1 MKSIAYIVGINGYD
15 QKGYQLVNALNDI
28 NALQSVLSELGYYVI
43 CHQDPTAREFKDGL
57 ASFAREA
64 SAGNY
69 DAGLFYFA
77 GHGNQIDGLN
87 YLGVKD
93 TSFNDEYSVKHTSID
108 LNEVLECMPDNL
120 KIKIYILDACR
131 TTPPNGFR
139 GNQAIGISSVK
150 APHGSIIAFSTSP
163 GQTASDGY
171 SGGNS
176 LYAQCLLKNIFT
188 KGISIEEC
196 FKRIRSDLYHLSGG
210 RQLSWEHTSLI
221 GDYGFNLYLDE
232 ARRLNEYSDVA
243 LSDGLYQPGDS
254 AIDNVIKKLKFHN
267 WAYQNPA
274 IGEIRNLDASL
285 CTSESQFVLGRNVLQ
300 AACGGSFAASSYMNS
315 LERNLSLW
323 TKDDVNHVLN
333 GMLFEMYFNANGQFR
348 TINGLKT
355 IFINQVFALED
366 NPLFSSAF
374 DFIKGQLEPY
384 KDGLFYVPK
393 SGVKQVIIQ
402 TSFEQKSLPY
412 GDLYILREIKFDDE
426 VIMSDDGNSMHM
438 AEIYTNLQSFISIK
452 LGVPESRIHLENN
465 IPDTASANL
474 DLRYPYSMR
483 INRH

>member
-1 MKSIAYIVGINGYD
+1 MRSIAYIVGINGYD
-15 QKGYQLVNALNDI
+15 QNGYQLENALNDI
-28 NALQSVLSELGYYVI
+28 NAIQSVLLELGYYVI
-43 CHQDPTAREFKDGL
+43 CHQDPTAREFKEGL
-57 ASFAREA
+57 ASFARKA

-87 YLGVKD
+87 FLGVKD
-93 TSFNDEYSVKHTSID
+93 TSFNDEYSVKHTSIN

-131 TTPPNGFR
+131 TTPPSGFR
-139 GNQAIGISSVK
+139 GNQAIGMSSVK

-163 GQTASDGY
+163 GQTASDGPI
-171 SGGNS
+171 GGNS
-176 LYAQCLLKNIFT
+176 MYAQCFLKNIYT

-232 ARRLNEYSDVA
+232 TRRLREYSDVA

-254 AIDNVIKKLKFHN
+254 EIDNVIKNLKFHN
-267 WAYQNPA
+267 WAYQNSA
-274 IGEIRNLDASL
+274 IDKIRGLDASI
-285 CTSESQFVLGRNVLQ
+285 CTNESQFVLGRNILQ
-300 AACGGSFAASSYMNS
+300 AACGGSFAARSYMSS

-323 TKDDVNHVLN
+323 TKDNVNHVLS
-333 GMLFEMYFNANGQFR
+333 GMIFEMYFNANGQFR

-355 IFINQVFALED
+355 TFINQVFALED

-374 DFIKGQLEPY
+374 DFIKDQLEPY

-393 SGVKQVIIQ
+393 SGADNVSIHVI
-402 TSFEQKSLPY
+402 FEHISSQFE
-412 GDLYILREIKFDDE
+412 DWYILREIKFGDE
-426 VIMSDDGNSMHM
+426 VIMSDDGKSIHM
-438 AEIYTNLQSFISIK
+438 AEIYMNLWSFISIK
-452 LGVPESRIHLENN
+452 LGVPERRICLTHNL
-465 IPDTASANL
+465 PDARFTNL

>member
-15 QKGYQLVNALNDI
+15 QNGYQLENALNDI
-28 NALQSVLSELGYYVI
+28 NAIQRVLSELGYYVI
-43 CHQDPTAREFKDGL
+43 CHQDPTAREFKEGL
-57 ASFAREA
+57 ASFARDA

-93 TSFNDEYSVKHTSID
+93 TSFNDEYSVKHTSIN

-139 GNQAIGISSVK
+139 GKQTIGMSSVK

-163 GQTASDGY
+163 GQTASDGL

-176 LYAQCLLKNIFT
+176 LYAQCFLKNIFT

-221 GDYGFNLYLDE
+221 GDYGFNLYLEE
-232 ARRLNEYSDVA
+232 ARKMKEYSDVA

-254 AIDNVIKKLKFHN
+254 AIDNVIKQLKFHN

-274 IGEIRNLDASL
+274 IEEIRNLDVSL
-285 CTSESQFVLGRNVLQ
+285 CTNESQFVLGRNVLQ
-300 AACGGSFAASSYMNS
+300 AACGGSFAASSYMSS

-323 TKDDVNHVLN
+323 TKDNINHVLN

-355 IFINQVFALED
+355 LFVNQVFALED
-366 NPLFSSAF
+366 IPLFSSSF

-384 KDGLFYVPK
+384 KDVLFYIPK
-393 SGVKQVIIQ
+393 SGVENVYIHIF
-402 TSFEQKSLPY
+402 FEQINSQY
-412 GDLYILREIKFDDE
+412 GDQYILREIKFGDE
-426 VIMSDDGNSMHM
+426 VIMSDDGNSRHM
-438 AEIYTNLQSFISIK
+438 AEIYMNLLSFISIK
-452 LGVPESRIHLENN
+452 LGVPENRIRLKHNLPSEGF
-465 IPDTASANL
+465 ANL
-474 DLRYPYSMR
+474 NLRYPYSMR